1 MSRASA
7 RQVHC
12 KAVIPYVECTNAVP
26 NCTRLATSLRIGGL
40 RTRGGAVSRNSTA
53 STVFAS
59 LDIARRFHATST
71 ATLKSFKSRVSQLL
85 QRAGSHS
92 ESAIRA
98 RSHSPASD
106 RQARRANSS
115 MRNCSSLGRLYRS
128 RFRPTTD
135 CRWGSDWESPR
146 ACAND
151 WVPWDS
157 RSRLSP

>member
-7 RQVHC
+7 RQIHC
-12 KAVIPYVECTNAVP
+12 EAVIPYVECTNPVP
-26 NCTRLATSLRIGGL
+26 NCKYRATSWRIGGL
-40 RTRGGAVSRNSTA
+40 RSRGGAVSARSRA
-53 STVFAS
+53 HDGVHIVH
-59 LDIARRFHATST
+59 IARRFHATST
-71 ATLKSFKSRVSQLL
+71 ATLKSFKSRVSLLL
-85 QRAGSHS
+85 QLARSQS
-92 ESAIRA
+92 ELAIKS